1 MILHHIPMTMRYES
15 LRTYENVYDYKFVQT
30 LSDPT
35 EHGFHAF
42 CQNGIPTGKDF
53 CGKVELNYSL

>member
-1 MILHHIPMTMRYES
+1 MQMILHHIPMTMRYES

-42 CQNGIPTGKDF
+42 LSEWDSNRKRLLR
-53 CGKVELNYSL
+53 KS